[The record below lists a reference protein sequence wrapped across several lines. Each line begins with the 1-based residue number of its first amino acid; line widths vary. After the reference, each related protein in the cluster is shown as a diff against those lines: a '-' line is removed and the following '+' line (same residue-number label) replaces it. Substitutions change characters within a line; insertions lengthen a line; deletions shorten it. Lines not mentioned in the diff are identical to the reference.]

1 MTIPLSPRRYPRRTG
16 SRPERDE
23 PATLTD
29 EQLMG
34 CVMSPLARCAG
45 GAIDPDEWFPV
56 STTAAAARA
65 EAVHAL
71 AVCTVCPVRAECL
84 ELSLRHW
91 RTIGRY
97 GIWGGLVEAERG
109 AARLEWMGGAAVTTL
124 VRSATRD
131 PGVHSDPGG
140 PRDPAVPTGPGDP
153 QEADLGIV
161 STWTSVFA
169 S

>member
-1 MTIPLSPRRYPRRTG
+1 MTIPLSPPRYPRRAG

-34 CVMSPLARCAG
+34 SVMSSLARCAG

-56 STTAAAARA
+56 STTATAARA
-65 EAVHAL
+65 EAAHAL

-131 PGVHSDPGG
+131 TGVHSDPGG
-140 PRDPAVPTGPGDP
+140 PRDPAVPTG
-153 QEADLGIV
+153 
-161 STWTSVFA
+161 SR
-169 S
+169 